1 MGALKHRAEWQ
12 LSECCQCGVVALTQ
26 ACICRPCYAAA
37 QVFTV
42 RGQAS
47 GVSARTTRLRPVF
60 LAW

>member
-1 MGALKHRAEWQ
+1 MFELPPTFNPARRQLLGAG
-12 LSECCQCGVVALTQ
+12 SAL
-26 ACICRPCYAAA
+26 ALGGLLPASAAA